1 MHNQTFPIP
10 FSLLWPEMFEGDCAK
25 NRIGSVRGI
34 DMSQLKKHRPLSGIF
49 RPQTTAFQLLTG
61 RAQRSRTIAS
71 QFPTVDPLTMPT
83 YSIIIYLQT
92 TLYYNEMVHYSC
104 DSGNKQTK
112 NKTEQK
118 PPYNIQIRFYV
129 ESVLFLDLFYDSCG
143 TSGECAATL
152 ESRNVKPA

>member
-1 MHNQTFPIP
+1 
-10 FSLLWPEMFEGDCAK
+10 MFEGDCAK